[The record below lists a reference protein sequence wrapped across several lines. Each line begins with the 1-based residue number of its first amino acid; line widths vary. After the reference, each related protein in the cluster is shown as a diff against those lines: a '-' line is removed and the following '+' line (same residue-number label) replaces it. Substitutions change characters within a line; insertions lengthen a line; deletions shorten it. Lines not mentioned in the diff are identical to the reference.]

1 MLLYATNGRAERQ
14 SNRRGYLSL
23 LKKEYNTETD
33 LFLFVFQL
41 DFRIFVEYR
50 GWQRVQARL
59 TFCHRLVPSVKT
71 IGDDDMFLFEF
82 FGYMVMF
89 AVVLAIAGCSIVA
102 FVVFGLSAIAFLVGG
117 IAGIISRIY
126 RFFKK
131 IFAPEK
137 KKSRRTSSPDNATTP
152 AL

>member
-1 MLLYATNGRAERQ
+1 
-14 SNRRGYLSL
+14 
-23 LKKEYNTETD
+23 
-33 LFLFVFQL
+33 
-41 DFRIFVEYR
+41 
-50 GWQRVQARL
+50 
-59 TFCHRLVPSVKT
+59 
-71 IGDDDMFLFEF
+71 MFLFEF

-102 FVVFGLSAIAFLVGG
+102 FVVFGLSAVAFLVGG

-131 IFAPEK
+131 IFAPE
-137 KKSRRTSSPDNATTP
+137 TSSPDNATTP

>member
-1 MLLYATNGRAERQ
+1 
-14 SNRRGYLSL
+14 
-23 LKKEYNTETD
+23 
-33 LFLFVFQL
+33 
-41 DFRIFVEYR
+41 
-50 GWQRVQARL
+50 
-59 TFCHRLVPSVKT
+59 
-71 IGDDDMFLFEF
+71 MFLFEF

-137 KKSRRTSSPDNATTP
+137 KKKSRRTSSPDNATTP

>member
-1 MLLYATNGRAERQ
+1 MEGRNDSRTVGAT
-14 SNRRGYLSL
+14 SL

-41 DFRIFVEYR
+41 DFRIFVEYG
-50 GWQRVQARL
+50 GWQRVQACL